1 MHERDERLKKKV
13 TEAIDSNELVQ
24 VFRHLASKKKFNL
37 SMDKL
42 DSLMR
47 KMGHGEFTFDV
58 FKVAYDSDPRLQEL
72 VKNFD
77 KDQIDL
83 KSSEVDDL
91 PAQDGGDDNTVANMA
106 KSANDLI

>member
-1 MHERDERLKKKV
+1 
-13 TEAIDSNELVQ
+13 
-24 VFRHLASKKKFNL
+24 
-37 SMDKL
+37 MDKL

-77 KDQIDL
+77 KDRIDL
-83 KSSEVDDL
+83 KSNEVDDL
-91 PAQDGGDDNTVANMA
+91 PAQNGGDGDDTVASMA

>member
-1 MHERDERLKKKV
+1 
-13 TEAIDSNELVQ
+13 
-24 VFRHLASKKKFNL
+24 
-37 SMDKL
+37 MDKL

-58 FKVAYDSDPRLQEL
+58 FKSAYDSDSRLKEL

-77 KDQIDL
+77 KDKIQL

-91 PAQDGGDDNTVANMA
+91 SPTDGGDSDDTVASMA
-106 KSANDLI
+106 KRANDLI

>member
-1 MHERDERLKKKV
+1 
-13 TEAIDSNELVQ
+13 
-24 VFRHLASKKKFNL
+24 
-37 SMDKL
+37 MDKL

-58 FKVAYDSDPRLQEL
+58 FKAAYDADPKLKEL

-77 KDQIDL
+77 KDKIQL

-91 PAQDGGDDNTVANMA
+91 SPTDGGGDNTVANMA

>member
-1 MHERDERLKKKV
+1 
-13 TEAIDSNELVQ
+13 
-24 VFRHLASKKKFNL
+24 
-37 SMDKL
+37 MDKL

-58 FKVAYDSDPRLQEL
+58 FKAAYDADPKLKEL

-77 KDQIDL
+77 KDKIQL

-91 PAQDGGDDNTVANMA
+91 PAQDDGGDDNTVANMA